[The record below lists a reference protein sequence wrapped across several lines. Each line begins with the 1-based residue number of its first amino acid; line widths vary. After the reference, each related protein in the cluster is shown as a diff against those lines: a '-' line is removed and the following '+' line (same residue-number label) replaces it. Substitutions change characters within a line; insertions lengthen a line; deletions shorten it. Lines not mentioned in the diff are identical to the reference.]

1 MPTDAA
7 APLRLVLDT
16 SVFTNPE
23 VARQWGEGAGAAL
36 AGVTAAARALGPE
49 CELFMPPS
57 VLAELRTFLGGGDA
71 LGDLELVV
79 QLRAPNRYAVAV
91 PGLLL
96 YELIEDIRTRIDRG
110 LRVAE
115 QAVRQAHPRNVE
127 QSISRL
133 RDKYREALRS
143 GLLDSREDVDLI
155 LLAKELDAALVSGDR
170 AVVTWAE
177 RLGIRLVRPETLRRT
192 LERHA
197 PEPGEPS

>member
-1 MPTDAA
+1 MPGDAVG
-7 APLRLVLDT
+7 PLRLVLDT

-23 VARQWGEGAGAAL
+23 VAQQWGESAPSAV
-36 AGVTAAARALGPE
+36 AGVTEAARALGE
-49 CELFMPPS
+49 RCELFMPPS
-57 VLAELRTFLGGGDA
+57 VLEELRTFLGGGDA

-96 YELIEDIRTRIDRG
+96 YELIDDIRARIDRG

-115 QAVRQAHPRNVE
+115 RAVREAHPRNVE
-127 QSISRL
+127 QTISRL

-155 LLAKELDAALVSGDR
+155 LLAKELDAGLVSSDR
-170 AVVTWAE
+170 AVVAWAE

-192 LERHA
+192 LD
-197 PEPGEPS
+197 PEHGG